1 VTAARRLNS
10 ARALWFELPGT
21 LHQLAAGDLSER
33 LAEAVVAE
41 TRHLDPE
48 TRRRVDAQ
56 LLSAGIARMGFKAA
70 IGCVRKAAYEA
81 DREGYVQCGRTERKH
96 RRVGVRPAPD
106 TMAVLTGYLPVEQG
120 IACYAALRQH
130 ADGIMAKGDGRTRDQ
145 IMADTLVERLTG
157 QATAGDVNVE
167 LQLLMPLDGLINPD
181 DSSAA
186 VIPGYG
192 PLPHEL
198 AWEILTTSQG
208 RKWWRRLFT
217 APTKDANRRGP
228 IVGGDPTRRCFDGWL
243 AKLIKLRD
251 HTCRDPFCDAPIRHL
266 DHITRHSDGGPTT
279 LENGRGVCARGN
291 LVREMPGWRIKLI
304 DCGFHTGPHKII
316 ITTPTGH
323 HYLSRAPDPP

>member
-1 VTAARRLNS
+1 
-10 ARALWFELPGT
+10 
-21 LHQLAAGDLSER
+21 
-33 LAEAVVAE
+33 
-41 TRHLDPE
+41 
-48 TRRRVDAQ
+48 
-56 LLSAGIARMGFKAA
+56 MGFPAA
-70 IGCVRKAAYEA
+70 TATARKFAYQA
-81 DREGYVQCGRTERKH
+81 DPRGYVQRGRTERQH

-130 ADGIMAKGDGRTRDQ
+130 ADTAVATGDARTRDQ

-157 QATAGDVNVE
+157 QTTADDLNVE
-167 LQLLMPLDGLINPD
+167 LQIMMPLDSLIN
-181 DSSAA
+181 SKNRSAA

-198 AWEILTTSQG
+198 AWGILTSSEG
-208 RKWWRRLFT
+208 RKCWRRLFT
-217 APTKDANRRGP
+217 APADQSGRAGP

-243 AKLIKLRD
+243 AKLIRLRD
-251 HTCRDPFCDAPIRHL
+251 QACRNPYCDAPIRHIG
-266 DHITRHSDGGPTT
+266 HITRHSDRGATT
-279 LENGRGVCARGN
+279 CENGRGTCARGN
-291 LVREMPGWRIKLI
+291 LVREIPGWHITLI